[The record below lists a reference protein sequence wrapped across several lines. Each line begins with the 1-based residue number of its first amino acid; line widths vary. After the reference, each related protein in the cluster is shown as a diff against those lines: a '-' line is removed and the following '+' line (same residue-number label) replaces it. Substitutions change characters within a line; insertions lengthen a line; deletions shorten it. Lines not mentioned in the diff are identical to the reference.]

1 MKKSFMKKLFLSA
14 SLLLALGFSVS
25 AQTADEIIAKYI
37 TAIGGADKWRQI
49 KSLKV
54 EGQAEVQGLAIPF
67 TMQAVHMKG
76 TRVDAEFQGNKIIDI
91 VTPTAG
97 WSQNPFSGKS
107 GLTALSEEELK
118 AKLDDLDIQ
127 DAFVDYKAKGSTVEF
142 LGKDEEDG
150 NEYFKVKIT
159 SKNGNERTYFFDT
172 KTNLAYKT
180 EAVVKV
186 QGQEV
191 KSSIKYLDYQTI
203 ENGAKMPFK
212 TDLGQLLQ
220 VVKKVILNPTI
231 DETIF
236 KGN

>member
-1 MKKSFMKKLFLSA
+1 MKKLFLSA

-49 KSLKV
+49 KSLKI
-54 EGQAEVQGLAIPF
+54 EGQAEVQGLVVPF
-67 TMQAVHMKG
+67 TMQSIHMKG
-76 TRVDAEFQGNKIIDI
+76 ARVDAEVQGNKIIDI

-107 GLTALSEEELK
+107 GLTALTEEELK
-118 AKLDDLDIQ
+118 TKLDDLDIQ
-127 DAFVDYKAKGSTVEF
+127 DGFVDYKAKGSTVEF

-159 SKNGNERTYFFDT
+159 TKNGNEKTYFFDT
-172 KTNLAYKT
+172 KTNLAYKV
-180 EAVVKV
+180 ELVVKV

-191 KSSIKYLDYQTI
+191 KNSIKYLDYQTI

-212 TDLGQLLQ
+212 TDLGQMMQ
-220 VVKKVILNPTI
+220 VFKKVTLNPTI